1 MISPAPDP
9 APLGSILVRADLGSS
24 SNTLVSTWFLE
35 PDDPLNVVKALGSR
49 LHNTQHFL
57 TPVAKEDVHGYQH
70 ASYHYSSRS
79 AARRRRLVR
88 SWTLV
93 LSGAHIRGT
102 RLCAKPHAAH
112 LFRRRLARAPAF
124 PQQVLLTLVAT

>member
-1 MISPAPDP
+1 MISHSRSGSPGNNSGACRLRVKLQSLSLHVVLGTGRPAKRCQ
-9 APLGSILVRADLGSS
+9 S
-24 SNTLVSTWFLE
+24 
-35 PDDPLNVVKALGSR
+35 LGSR

-93 LSGAHIRGT
+93 LSDAFMALMFLRSWSPETITALRGS
-102 RLCAKPHAAH
+102 
-112 LFRRRLARAPAF
+112 
-124 PQQVLLTLVAT
+124 